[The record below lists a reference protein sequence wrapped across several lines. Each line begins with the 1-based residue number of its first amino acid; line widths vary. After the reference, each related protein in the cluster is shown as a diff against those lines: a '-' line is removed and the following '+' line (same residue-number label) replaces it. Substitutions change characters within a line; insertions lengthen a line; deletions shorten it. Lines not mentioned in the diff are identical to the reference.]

1 VQIYAAS
8 AHQQRAPILIALF
21 LVAAALW
28 LTIIIWARDMESMS
42 GTMGL
47 GLAAFVVV
55 WALMMAAMMLPSS
68 YMMISLY
75 ARTLQIQRNRRLAT
89 FVGGYVLAWSLT
101 GIPAF
106 ALAWI
111 AGRVTMDY
119 PGWAAGTAALIF
131 ATTGVYQLTSLK
143 DRCLRHCRTPISHLL
158 HYSSYRGRF
167 RDLRAGLHHGLYC
180 LGCCW
185 GLMVLMVAF
194 GVMNLAAMIVLAGV
208 VALEKQWSHG
218 EKVSRVVGVVSLI
231 LAVGVIFIPDL
242 APGLQGA
249 MMDSM

>member
-1 VQIYAAS
+1 MQIYATS
-8 AHQQRAPILIALF
+8 AHRERAPILIALF

-28 LTIIIWARDMESMS
+28 LTIITWARDMESMP

-55 WALMMAAMMLPSS
+55 WAFMMAAMMLPSS
-68 YMMISLY
+68 ITMVSLY
-75 ARTLQIQRNRRLAT
+75 TGTLQTRRYRRLVA
-89 FVGGYVLAWSLT
+89 FLAGYVLAWSLT

-106 ALAWI
+106 ALAWA
-111 AGRVTMDY
+111 AGRIAVDY
-119 PGWAAGTAALIF
+119 PGWATGAAALIF

-143 DRCLRHCRTPISHLL
+143 DRCLRHCRSPLSHLL
-158 HYSSYRGRF
+158 HYSSYRGKL
-167 RDLRAGLHHGLYC
+167 RDVRAGLHHGLFC

-194 GVMNLAAMIVLAGV
+194 GVMNLGVMIVLAGV

-218 EKVSRVVGVVSLI
+218 EKVARVVGVVSLI
-231 LAVGVIFIPDL
+231 LAIGVIFIPDL

-249 MMDSM
+249 VMDSM